1 MESSRA
7 LPEPPRPLES
17 APFSMER
24 YDREI
29 RALYRDM
36 DGVAAITARKS
47 LSEGELQVL
56 QKFVAQANE
65 LLRYRESAEVPDSI
79 VVPATVGDRELCV
92 A

>member
-1 MESSRA
+1 MEESRA
-7 LPEPPRPLES
+7 LPKPPRPLAD

-36 DGVAAITARKS
+36 DGVAAITARKC
-47 LSEGELQVL
+47 LSDGELQVL
-56 QKFVAQANE
+56 QKFAAQANE
-65 LLRYRESAEVPDSI
+65 LLKYRESAGVPVQDE
-79 VVPATVGDRELCV
+79 ELCM